1 MNGCSALLGHL
12 ITVTDANDFPQKVAN
27 WIHLSNLSNR
37 HSAFF
42 CEIDTIFTFLIDRDT
57 E

>member
-12 ITVTDANDFPQKVAN
+12 ITVTDANDFHQKVAN
-27 WIHLSNLSNR
+27 WIHLSNR